1 MKKSDLTSQE
11 MRLLM
16 EVQGVTVRPSYKHS
30 DYMFTSFTVPY
41 PLKSKLDRL
50 QRKYKLSRS
59 KIIQMMIHKA
69 DEDTFLKDYFK
80 DFI

>member
-1 MKKSDLTSQE
+1 MKKSDLTTQE
-11 MRLLM
+11 LRLLM
-16 EVQGVTVRPSYKHS
+16 EAQGVTVRPSYKHS

-41 PLKSKLDRL
+41 PLKAKLDRL
-50 QRKYKLSRS
+50 QSKYKLSRS

-69 DEDTFLKDYFK
+69 DEETFLKDYFK